1 MARRDATEEEQLS
14 GGRWLM
20 AGTFRRLTG
29 LRQLEERV
37 AELEA
42 DVRRYDTSHVRL
54 AELIDLVQELLLPVA
69 QQDRAK
75 VAALVEKYTDELGA

>member
-1 MARRDATEEEQLS
+1 MPKDEETEEQLS
-14 GGRWLM
+14 GSRWLL
-20 AGTFRRLTG
+20 AGTFRRMTG

-37 AELEA
+37 ATLEA
-42 DVRRYDTSHVRL
+42 EVRRLDPVHVRL

-69 QQDRAK
+69 QQDQEK

>member
-1 MARRDATEEEQLS
+1 MPKAEETEEQLS
-14 GGRWLM
+14 GGRWLL
-20 AGTFRRLTG
+20 AGTFRRMTG
-29 LRQLEERV
+29 LRQLEDRV

-42 DVRRYDTSHVRL
+42 EVRSLDPVHVRL

-69 QQDRAK
+69 QQDQEK